1 MGGLVMTYLVLIII
15 SFFFAGL
22 LYLIADKRGAN
33 KFFWAIMGFFFGPL
47 AIPFVFFAKKV
58 GPTNTV

>member
-1 MGGLVMTYLVLIII
+1 MGYLVLILI
-15 SFFFAGL
+15 SILFAGL
-22 LYLIADKRGAN
+22 LYLIAAKRGSN
-33 KFFWAIMGFFFGPL
+33 KIFWAIMGFFYGPF

>member
-1 MGGLVMTYLVLIII
+1 MGYLVLLVI
-15 SFFFAGL
+15 SICFAGL
-22 LYLIADKRGAN
+22 LYLIAAKRGAN
-33 KFFWAIMGFFFGPL
+33 KIFWAIMGFVFGPF